1 MIDTHCHL
9 TFDDYA
15 GQVDV
20 VIRNA
25 RQAGLRGLI
34 TVSINAENCRE
45 SQTLAESHDDVWF
58 TAGVHPL
65 YAGEAPNWDLV
76 RAAGGHERCVA
87 WGELGLDNHYDQP
100 PRALQDRILAEQ
112 LAMIESARS
121 GGGSGGG
128 SGGLEM
134 PIVVHCRDA
143 FDELLAVFR
152 DAPFEHDRYVFHCFN
167 RGPEEVRKVLD
178 FGAWVSFTGVVTF
191 RNAPEVAEA
200 ARLVPADRIMVE
212 TDAPFLSPE
221 PVRKIRPNEPQYVV
235 HIARFLAD
243 LRGVEPE
250 EFERVL
256 DANAERFFGITLPE
270 ASQ

>member
-15 GQVDV
+15 GQVDA

-34 TVSINAENCRE
+34 TVSITADNCLQ
-45 SQTLAESHDDVWF
+45 SQALAEAHDGVWF

-65 YAGEAPNWDLV
+65 YAEEAPRWDLV
-76 RAAGGHERCVA
+76 CAAGGHERCVA
-87 WGELGLDNHYDQP
+87 WGELGLDNHYDEP

-112 LAMIESARS
+112 LAMIEAARS
-121 GGGSGGG
+121 GGT
-128 SGGLEM
+128 SGGLDM
-134 PIVVHCRDA
+134 PIVVHCRNA
-143 FDELLAVFR
+143 YDELLAVFR

-167 RGPEEVRKVLD
+167 RGPDEVRKILD

-200 ARLVPADRIMVE
+200 AKLVPADRIMVE

-235 HIARFLAD
+235 HVARFLAD
-243 LRGVEPE
+243 LRGVDPG
-250 EFERVL
+250 EFERIL
-256 DANAERFFGITLPE
+256 DGNAERFFGITLPE

>member
-15 GQVDV
+15 GQVDS

-25 RQAGLRGLI
+25 RQAGLRGVI
-34 TVSINAENCRE
+34 TVSITAENCRE
-45 SQTLAESHDDVWF
+45 SQALAESHDDVWF

-65 YAGEAPNWDLV
+65 YAEEAPDWDQV
-76 RAAGGHERCVA
+76 RLAASHERCVA
-87 WGELGLDNHYDQP
+87 WGELGLDNHYDKP
-100 PRALQDRILAEQ
+100 PRALQDRVLAEQ
-112 LAMIESARS
+112 LAMIEAARS
-121 GGGSGGG
+121 GGVDK
-128 SGGLEM
+128 

-143 FDELLAVFR
+143 YDELLAIFR
-152 DAPFEHDRYVFHCFN
+152 DAPFAHDRYVFHCFN
-167 RGPEEVRKVLD
+167 RGPDEVRKILD

-191 RNAPEVAEA
+191 RNAPEVAA
-200 ARLVPADRIMVE
+200 AAKLVPADRIMVE

-243 LRGVEPE
+243 LRGVDRT
-250 EFERVL
+250 EFERIL
-256 DANAERFFGITLPE
+256 DGNAERFFGITLP
-270 ASQ
+270 AVST

>member
-15 GQVDV
+15 GQVDA

-34 TVSINAENCRE
+34 TVSITAENCLQ
-45 SQTLAESHDDVWF
+45 SQAMAEAHDGVWF

-65 YAGEAPNWDLV
+65 YAEEAPQWDLV

-87 WGELGLDNHYDQP
+87 WGELGLDNHYDKP

-121 GGGSGGG
+121 GG
-128 SGGLEM
+128 LDR

-143 FDELLAVFR
+143 YDELLAIFR

-167 RGPEEVRKVLD
+167 RGPDEVRKVLD
-178 FGAWVSFTGVVTF
+178 FGGWVSFTGVVTF
-191 RNAPEVAEA
+191 RNAPEVAKA
-200 ARLVPADRIMVE
+200 AKLVPADRIMVE

-243 LRGVEPE
+243 LRGEEPG
-250 EFERVL
+250 EFERIL

-270 ASQ
+270 ISS